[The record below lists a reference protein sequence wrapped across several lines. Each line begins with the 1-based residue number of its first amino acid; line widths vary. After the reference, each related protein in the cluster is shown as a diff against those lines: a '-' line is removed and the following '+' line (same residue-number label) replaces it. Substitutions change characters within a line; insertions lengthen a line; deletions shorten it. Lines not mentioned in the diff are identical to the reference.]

1 MHLPWL
7 LLVLASGLAC
17 PGCDEGAPAG
27 APSLPPGPDGPGGRY
42 FTGPMFFDRV
52 VTDAPVSPASSTWIA
67 GLRAAGGWGGGD
79 RLLIDT
85 SLTVLVADASTPR
98 RTFEKAAPYFYE
110 PDCDHAPVPLPA
122 GGNLEGEDGYAC
134 ERQGDCHLI
143 VHDPARGELHEL
155 WKADLAGT
163 VLSGGCLAVWHA
175 GRTYAEVLRGDQCAS
190 ADGAGFPI
198 APLLFTADEVAA
210 GVIPHA
216 IRFVL
221 PNDRI
226 QRAFVRPATHGTE
239 TTGAP
244 DAPPYGVHLRLRAD
258 YPLDTLPGPGAVVVA
273 RALQTYGMYLA
284 DGGDIALTAQADITG
299 GTGGARWAGLLDAN
313 ALARLRVEDFEVV
326 DHGEPLALTFHCDR
340 S

>member
-1 MHLPWL
+1 
-7 LLVLASGLAC
+7 
-17 PGCDEGAPAG
+17 
-27 APSLPPGPDGPGGRY
+27 
-42 FTGPMFFDRV
+42 
-52 VTDAPVSPASSTWIA
+52 
-67 GLRAAGGWGGGD
+67 
-79 RLLIDT
+79 
-85 SLTVLVADASTPR
+85 
-98 RTFEKAAPYFYE
+98 
-110 PDCDHAPVPLPA
+110 
-122 GGNLEGEDGYAC
+122 
-134 ERQGDCHLI
+134 
-143 VHDPARGELHEL
+143 
-155 WKADLAGT
+155 
-163 VLSGGCLAVWHA
+163 VLSGGCLAVWQA
-175 GRTYAEVLRGDQCAS
+175 GRTYDEALRGDQCAS

-244 DAPPYGVHLRLRAD
+244 DAPPYGVALRRRAD
-258 YPLDTLPGPGAVVVA
+258 YPLGTLPGPGAVVVA

-284 DGGDIALTAQADITG
+284 DGGDIALTAQADTA
-299 GTGGARWAGLLDAN
+299 GGARWAGLLAAD
-313 ALARLRVEDFEVV
+313 ALARLRVEDFVVV